1 MEKTELDPA
10 IENWLTYKEVSEGKS
25 PRTVAKYRG
34 YLERLTV
41 FLVEKELKLFQAE
54 SSHLVEFTGIYLHK
68 EGLAPR
74 SRRAAV
80 AAVRGFYAWAAE
92 HDHIPED
99 PAGKLVYPK
108 AGRPLPIPMGLTNAE
123 KLLMQPDIST
133 LAGVRDAAII
143 ALMMGCG
150 FRVGGVCSLNEQQL
164 IWFEYEGI
172 QRLAIRVVEKGDK
185 ERMVPVPNEAML
197 LLQAYLGHPD
207 LNDIDRLLDDGD
219 QVLFVSLRNRQI
231 PEHEYRGEAR
241 RLSTRAV
248 DYFIKKYGEEAGLP
262 ANEIHA
268 HALRH
273 LMGTELAEE
282 SATSFETQA
291 ILGHS
296 DPKTSEI
303 YVHLAMR
310 KLTQVV
316 DRANPLGKVKTP
328 VSPLLQQMKQEG
340 IL

>member
-1 MEKTELDPA
+1 MEKTLDPA
-10 IENWLTYKEVSEGKS
+10 MTEWLTFKEVSEGKS

-34 YLERLTV
+34 YLEKLTA
-41 FLVEKELKLFQAE
+41 FLVEKEVEPLLVE
-54 SSHLVEFTGIYLHK
+54 SSHLVEFTGIYLHR

-80 AAVRGFYAWAAE
+80 AAVRGFYAWAVDNK
-92 HDHIPED
+92 HLVTD
-99 PAGKLVYPK
+99 PASTLVYPK
-108 AGRPLPIPMGLTNAE
+108 AGKPLPIPMGLSNAE
-123 KLLMQPDIST
+123 RLLMQPDIST

-150 FRVGGVCSLNEQQL
+150 FRVGGVCSMNEQQL
-164 IWFEYEGI
+164 IWFEYEGV
-172 QRLAIRVVEKGDK
+172 QRLAIRVVEKGEK

-207 LNDIDRLLDDGD
+207 LIEIDRLLDDGN

-248 DYFIKKYGEEAGLP
+248 DYFIKKYGEQAGLP
-262 ANEIHA
+262 AHEAHA

-282 SATSFETQA
+282 SATAFESQA

-296 DPKTSEI
+296 DPKTTEI
-303 YVHLAMR
+303 YTHLAMR

-316 DRANPLGKVKTP
+316 DKANPLGKVNTP